1 MLNNK
6 ILNAKFIFFDAASE
20 FSSYPWR
27 NHKLQSWELFC
38 FPNPAILNILGLG
51 LEFKIFSVIV
61 ISSDHPCKD
70 SISNQGR
77 IVRNLSWVGSAPTG
91 AWNLPEIHRFHW
103 SMVIEGSDPK
113 PPLTTSLLAMP
124 NLQWYPWKFNLIK
137 NLEDNTVFLNRKVFN
152 SVVS

>member
-6 ILNAKFIFFDAASE
+6 ISNAKFIFFDTASE
-20 FSSYPWR
+20 SSSYRRR
-27 NHKLQSWELFC
+27 NPKLQSWELFC
-38 FPNPAILNILGLG
+38 FPNPAILNRLGLG

-77 IVRNLSWVGSAPTG
+77 IVRNLSWVGLNIFFRSRVGSAPTG

-103 SMVIEGSDPK
+103 SMVMEGSDPK
-113 PPLTTSLLAMP
+113 PPP
-124 NLQWYPWKFNLIK
+124 HDY
-137 NLEDNTVFLNRKVFN
+137 V
-152 SVVS
+152 SVSNAQFTMVPLKL